1 MKSVYIKA
9 LLLSIGILV
18 FSLAGF
24 LVISRTMTYRMFGRE
39 TPIGRNAA
47 IQFEEAG
54 LEYENGGAKALS
66 SYLGWQRSFYPRLSF
81 YYVRNGR
88 DLVTGADRS
97 ELLRM
102 ARSRWSFLAVTRP
115 IVIAI
120 PSPASRD
127 AFVIDLPPEKVMF
140 YLDYYL
146 LLLGAI
152 TILCWGLALQF
163 ASPLNQLAEIVRRFG
178 AGDLSARVRSSRR
191 DGIGDV
197 GRAFDQMAD
206 RTEKFLTAERRLLQ
220 DISHELR
227 SPLARLSFAA
237 ELARTSPDR
246 EAAAMRVNKEIDQ
259 LTDLVQSLLQV
270 TREEGDLSDR
280 KLESVALDDLVQ
292 ALLED
297 CEIEATAQSCRLVSA
312 GASHAELLAD
322 PVLLRRALENILRN
336 AIAHAPFGSRIEIAL
351 GTAQGN
357 ASVTVRDY
365 GAGVPEEALTQIF
378 KPFFRVDSSRN
389 ADSGGVGLGLAIAQ
403 RAINIHYG
411 RVWAENAEPGL
422 RVSVQLP
429 LDRLS
434 ATIRDS
440 RAGVVRATHPAERVE
455 LGQSPGLLGAQTPAD
470 ARAGL
475 SLS

>member
-24 LVISRTMTYRMFGRE
+24 LVISRTMTYRMFAEGS
-39 TPIGRNAA
+39 PIGRNAA
-47 IQFEEAG
+47 MQFEEAS
-54 LEYENGGAKALS
+54 LAYVNGGATVLS
-66 SYLGWQRSFYPRLSF
+66 SYLDRQHSLYPRLNF
-81 YYVRNGR
+81 YFVRKGR
-88 DLVTGADRS
+88 DLVTGVDRS
-97 ELLRM
+97 GLLRM
-102 ARSRWSFLAVTRP
+102 ARSRWSFLAVTTP
-115 IVIAI
+115 IVIAV
-120 PSPASRD
+120 PSPASAD
-127 AFVIDLPPEKVMF
+127 AFIIDAPPDNVMF

-152 TILCWGLALQF
+152 TIFCWGLALQF

-178 AGDLSARVRSSRR
+178 VGDLSARVRWRR
-191 DGIGDV
+191 HDGIGDV

-206 RTEKFLTAERRLLQ
+206 RIEKLLTAERRLLQ

-270 TREEGDLSDR
+270 TREEGDLSAR
-280 KLESVALDDLVQ
+280 KLESVALDSLVQ
-292 ALLED
+292 ALIED
-297 CEIEATAQSCRLVSA
+297 CEIEAAARGCRLVSA
-312 GASHAELLAD
+312 GSSHAELFAD

-336 AIAHAPFGSRIEIAL
+336 AISHAPSGSMVEIAL
-351 GTAQGN
+351 NTADGN
-357 ASVTVRDY
+357 AFVAIRDY
-365 GAGVPEEALTQIF
+365 GPGVPEATLTQIF

-403 RAINIHYG
+403 RAIQIHHG
-411 RVWAENAEPGL
+411 HVWAENAEPGL
-422 RVSVQLP
+422 RVCVELP

-434 ATIRDS
+434 SKIRDS
-440 RAGVVRATHPAERVE
+440 GNAVRNACLGENNATETHYE
-455 LGQSPGLLGAQTPAD
+455 LEPGSAN
-470 ARAGL
+470 R
-475 SLS
+475 